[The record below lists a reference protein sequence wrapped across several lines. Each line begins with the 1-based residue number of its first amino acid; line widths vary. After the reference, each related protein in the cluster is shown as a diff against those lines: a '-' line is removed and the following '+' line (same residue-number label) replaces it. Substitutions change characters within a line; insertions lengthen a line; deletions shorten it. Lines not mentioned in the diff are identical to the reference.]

1 MDVITTETFL
11 CLCRKAKLTHEDME
25 VMTVGM
31 CLDYIEEYVDM
42 SNPKKSKNRKATQ
55 SDFDSF

>member
-11 CLCRKAKLTHEDME
+11 LLCRKAKLTHEDME
-25 VMTVGM
+25 IMTVGM

-42 SNPKKSKNRKATQ
+42 NNPKKVRKRKANQ
-55 SDFDSF
+55 SDFDRF